1 MVAITRAVPFGLR
14 PEKTIVGVGPMKANR
29 SIRAQELSVVRRA
42 NVDIVPAPARKKV
55 IGA

>member
-14 PEKTIVGVGPMKANR
+14 PEKTIVGVGPMKVNR
-29 SIRAQELSVVRRA
+29 SICAQELSVVRRA
-42 NVDIVPAPARKKV
+42 NVDIVPAPARKKI